1 MLWAYERPRDRRSLA
16 KAANQER
23 EAKLGLAS
31 TNCRSPTGDTIR
43 QHKAEPSHLAGIP
56 KVSRWVGRGG
66 GEYDVSGRSVA
77 PPGALLAKRVLAV
90 TG

>member
-1 MLWAYERPRDRRSLA
+1 L
-16 KAANQER
+16 
-23 EAKLGLAS
+23 
-31 TNCRSPTGDTIR
+31 T
-43 QHKAEPSHLAGIP
+43 GIP